1 MIRRSVAL
9 LVTLLLALVS
19 VPAWAD
25 GLLYQLPKDG
35 VWVLFD
41 AEIALT
47 RGDQKMDGTGTL
59 RMSSVGT
66 AVEDGVKC
74 RWIEFNLTL
83 DVNGQNRVIVSKLLL
98 PEDQLTEGKKPV
110 EHRVRGWI
118 RMGAGNEVVELSESN
133 LGPIPAFIANPLT
146 DVQPLEA
153 QIVVSKLGELS
164 CSGLTGNTEFAERT
178 TNNKVAFETRRHKK
192 APFGVVTSRMEIDVQ
207 RDGNVTE
214 SLVLSLAIQ
223 DVGEDVESELPDHN

>member
-1 MIRRSVAL
+1 MICRSIAP
-9 LVTLLLALVS
+9 LVTLLLALG

-25 GLLYQLPKDG
+25 GLLYQLPQDG
-35 VWVLFD
+35 AWVLFD
-41 AEIALT
+41 AEIALA
-47 RGDQKMDGTGTL
+47 RGDQKVDGTGTL
-59 RMSSVGT
+59 RMSSIGT

-74 RWIEFNLTL
+74 RWIEFNLTM
-83 DVNGQNRVIVSKLLL
+83 DANGQNRVIVSKLLV

-118 RMGAGNEVVELSESN
+118 RMGAGNEVVELSDSN

-146 DVQPLEA
+146 NVQQIEA
-153 QIVVSKLGELS
+153 KIVASKLGELS

-178 TNNKVAFETRRHKK
+178 TKNKVAFETRRHEK
-192 APFGVVTSRMEIDVQ
+192 APFGVVTSRMKIDVE

-214 SLVLSLAIQ
+214 SLDMSLQLHDLGEAAI
-223 DVGEDVESELPDHN
+223 SELPDHN